1 MRRGPLRGPVLI
13 VRGRG
18 RPGAPLVLVGAFAL
32 VVVMTAVGGC
42 RAAAESANV
51 NPDAIPVVATTTILA
66 DLVRQVGGDRVR
78 VESLVPKGGEV
89 HTFDPKPSDIR
100 RVTEARLVFRNG
112 LGLDDWLGDLVEDA
126 GTSASVVALAEDLAD
141 VEYLGGDEPGEAT
154 NPHLWMNVEYAS
166 RYAERIADELTALD
180 PPGAATYAANLAAY
194 QDRLAALDDDARTRI
209 GAIPAA
215 DRTVVAFHDALAYFA
230 AAYGLT
236 IDGTVVDSPGQ
247 EPSARD
253 VALLASRIKDRRIR
267 AIFGEAQFNPVVVE
281 ILANETGATVVTDL
295 YTDSVGDAP
304 LDSYEAV
311 MRWNVDRVVEALGR

>member
-1 MRRGPLRGPVLI
+1 MAGRRRAGASLVPVAL
-13 VRGRG
+13 
-18 RPGAPLVLVGAFAL
+18 AL
-32 VVVMTAVGGC
+32 VVVTVVGGC
-42 RAAAESANV
+42 RAGAGTSPSAA
-51 NPDAIPVVATTTILA
+51 PDAIPIVATTTILA
-66 DLVRQVGGDRVR
+66 DLVRQVGGSRVR

-112 LGLDDWLGDLVEDA
+112 LGLDDWLGELVADA
-126 GTSASVVALAEDLAD
+126 GTSATVVALAEDLPG

-154 NPHLWMNVEYAS
+154 NPHVWMNVAYAAD
-166 RYAERIADELTALD
+166 YAARIADELTALD
-180 PPGAATYAANLAAY
+180 PGGAATYAGNLAAY
-194 QDRLAALDDDARTRI
+194 RQRLTALDDDARTRI
-209 GAIPAA
+209 GRIPAA

-230 AAYGLT
+230 AAYGLA

-253 VALLASRIKDRRIR
+253 VARLASRIEDRHIR

-304 LDSYEAV
+304 LDTYESV
-311 MRWNVDRVVEALGR
+311 MRWNVDRVVDALGG